1 MRTSKDRAEF
11 MYGRKGVKYGVYNHM
26 KKEFQFG
33 VCEDSPMLAQA
44 RLHYLIGDDAKKWR
58 FEFRPIPKEVYLSVE
73 FISQQRRYEKR

>member
-1 MRTSKDRAEF
+1 MSKDRITF
-11 MYGRKGVKYGVYNHM
+11 MHGKRGVKYGVYNTM

-33 VCEDSPMLAQA
+33 ICEDSPMLAQA

-73 FISQQRRYEKR
+73 FISQQRRYER